1 MSRNIE
7 SPEDFTVVGENIHA
21 SRIVLRNGLRAI
33 TLDNGT
39 EAVPFKNISGDECM
53 LHVPEEYKQTQP
65 YQQGQIKHFMIAMQK
80 GISEDPKANH
90 EGAEYIRSEVARQI
104 KCGAHFI
111 DLNVDEISYE
121 LEIQK
126 KAMKWVVAIC
136 QEVSSVPPS
145 IDSSSTEIIE
155 AGLESYDGRA
165 GQAIV
170 NSVALDR
177 ISALDLVTKYR
188 TKAIVTGA
196 GVDSMPQ
203 DAEERIS
210 NVKEIL
216 DVVQNS
222 GLSLSDVHVD
232 CIVFP
237 ISVAPDYGN
246 HYLDAVKE
254 IRGIYGPELNITG
267 GLSNV
272 SFGLP
277 KRKLINDTFIY
288 LSLEAGVDSG
298 IMDPVQSN
306 IKKICTLN
314 INSESVQLASNML
327 LGKDE
332 FCVQYIQAWRDK
344 RL

>member
-1 MSRNIE
+1 MSMDIE
-7 SPEDFTVVGENIHA
+7 VPEDFTVVGENIHA
-21 SRIVLRNGLRAI
+21 SRVVLRNGLRAI
-33 TLDNGT
+33 TLDDGT
-39 EAVPFKNISGDECM
+39 EAVPFNNISGGECL
-53 LHVPEEYKQTQP
+53 LHVPEKYKQTQP

-80 GISEDPKANH
+80 GISDDPKENH

-104 KCGAHFI
+104 TSGAHFI

-126 KAMKWVVAIC
+126 RAMKWVVEIC
-136 QEVSSVPPS
+136 QEVSSVPLS

-155 AGLESYDGRA
+155 AGLEIYDGRA

-177 ISALDLVTKYR
+177 MSALDLVTKYK

-254 IRGIYGPELNITG
+254 IRGIYGSELHITG

-288 LSLEAGVDSG
+288 LSLQAGVNSG
-298 IMDPVQSN
+298 IIDPVQSN
-306 IKKICTLN
+306 MKKIYDLD
-314 INSESVQLASNML
+314 ISSESVKFASNML

-332 FCVQYIQAWRDK
+332 FCVEYIQAWRDK